1 MILSSL
7 RVPVDEFTALTGW
20 EAKPE
25 GMCRGEVC
33 VPAPG
38 ALDSSTG
45 TTQMVDVEAAAAK
58 LGMPIVHDAEHG
70 VWALGVATATGRA
83 LASAKAV
90 FPSSLIDAAGRA
102 FDFASLRGR
111 RMIMVAWAS
120 W

>member
-1 MILSSL
+1 MIVKSL
-7 RVPVDEFTALTGW
+7 RLPAAEFSQITGW

-38 ALDSSTG
+38 ALDNG
-45 TTQMVDVEAAAAK
+45 IVDVERAAAR
-58 LGMPIVHDAEHG
+58 LGMPIVANEAHG
-70 VWALGVATATGRA
+70 VWALGAATATGRA
-83 LASAKAV
+83 LATAV
-90 FPSSLIDAAGRA
+90 ARFPSSLIDAMGNA

-111 RMIMVAWAS
+111 RIIMVAWAS

>member
-1 MILSSL
+1 MIVTSL
-7 RVPVDEFTALTGW
+7 RVPVAEFTALTGW

-33 VPAPG
+33 VPAPL
-38 ALDSSTG
+38 ALDG
-45 TTQMVDVEAAAAK
+45 DMVNVEAAAER
-58 LGMPIVHDAEHG
+58 LGMPVVHDPKHN

-90 FPSSLIDAAGRA
+90 FPTSLIDAMGNA
-102 FDFASLRGR
+102 FDFASMRGR